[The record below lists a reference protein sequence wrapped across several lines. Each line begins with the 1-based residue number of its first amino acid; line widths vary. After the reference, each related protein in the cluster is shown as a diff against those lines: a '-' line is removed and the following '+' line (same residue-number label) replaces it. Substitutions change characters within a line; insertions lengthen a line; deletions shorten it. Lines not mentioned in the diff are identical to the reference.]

1 MGEGKGII
9 VAKKDKKKEEEKPKE
24 PTALEKELAG
34 FDSIKKA
41 ALLMRV
47 LGEQQ
52 ASEIIGYLNREEV
65 EKLGTAMVDVGDVTQ
80 GAVDGVLDDV
90 IGQLRGQ
97 TNLGL
102 GSKDYVEGVLKR
114 ALGPEK
120 SASVLSRILPSASSK
135 GLEILAWMT
144 PLNIYE
150 MIGDEHPQVIAIIL
164 SVLEEDTAVEVL
176 EFLPKEMRAEVV
188 RRVALLDTVQPGAIS
203 ELENVVQRQLET
215 NLESQAAPLVGG
227 AKAAASIMNRASLDL
242 NNEIFGEIGEI
253 DESLKDQIQGFMFEF
268 EDFLKTSSR
277 DMQTLGQAIDQE
289 ELKVA
294 FRGSSDAVIN
304 HFLDNLSE
312 RVAELIRD
320 DMEIAQP
327 KPVSEVMEARN
338 NIIAQARKLQDAG
351 EIIMS
356 AGDSA
361 DYL

>member
-1 MGEGKGII
+1 MLITFSAGDFVYK
-9 VAKKDKKKEEEKPKE
+9 AQDKP
-24 PTALEKELAG
+24 
-34 FDSIKKA
+34 D
-41 ALLMRV
+41 
-47 LGEQQ
+47 
-52 ASEIIGYLNREEV
+52 
-65 EKLGTAMVDVGDVTQ
+65 
-80 GAVDGVLDDV
+80 GAFLIHTGV
-90 IGQLRGQ
+90 
-97 TNLGL
+97 
-102 GSKDYVEGVLKR
+102 
-114 ALGPEK
+114 
-120 SASVLSRILPSASSK
+120 
-135 GLEILAWMT
+135 
-144 PLNIYE
+144 
-150 MIGDEHPQVIAIIL
+150 
-164 SVLEEDTAVEVL
+164 VEVL
-176 EFLPKEMRAEVV
+176 SKTGFL
-188 RRVALLDTVQPGAIS
+188 LGT
-203 ELENVVQRQLET
+203 
-215 NLESQAAPLVGG
+215 
-227 AKAAASIMNRASLDL
+227 L
-242 NNEIFGEIGEI
+242 NTGEIFGEIGET
-253 DESLKDQIQGFMFEF
+253 DESLIDQIQGYMFEF

>member
-1 MGEGKGII
+1 MIDI
-9 VAKKDKKKEEEKPKE
+9 DK
-24 PTALEKELAG
+24 A
-34 FDSIKKA
+34 
-41 ALLMRV
+41 
-47 LGEQQ
+47 
-52 ASEIIGYLNREEV
+52 
-65 EKLGTAMVDVGDVTQ
+65 
-80 GAVDGVLDDV
+80 
-90 IGQLRGQ
+90 
-97 TNLGL
+97 
-102 GSKDYVEGVLKR
+102 
-114 ALGPEK
+114 
-120 SASVLSRILPSASSK
+120 
-135 GLEILAWMT
+135 
-144 PLNIYE
+144 
-150 MIGDEHPQVIAIIL
+150 IA
-164 SVLEEDTAVEVL
+164 
-176 EFLPKEMRAEVV
+176 
-188 RRVALLDTVQPGAIS
+188 
-203 ELENVVQRQLET
+203 
-215 NLESQAAPLVGG
+215 
-227 AKAAASIMNRASLDL
+227 
-242 NNEIFGEIGEI
+242 EI

>member
-1 MGEGKGII
+1 M
-9 VAKKDKKKEEEKPKE
+9 AKKKKEEIVEPPKE
-24 PTALEKELAG
+24 PTALEKELSG
-34 FDSIKKA
+34 FDSVKKA

-52 ASEIIGYLNREEV
+52 AAEIIALLNRDEV

-80 GAVDGVLDDV
+80 DAVDGVLDDV
-90 IGQLRGQ
+90 IAQLRGQ

-102 GSKDYVEGVLKR
+102 GSKDYVEGVLRR
-114 ALGPEK
+114 ALGPDK

-144 PLNIYE
+144 PQNIYE
-150 MIGDEHPQVIAIIL
+150 LIGDEHPQVIAIIL

-176 EFLPKEMRAEVV
+176 EFLPKELRANVMS
-188 RRVALLDTVQPGAIS
+188 RVAKLDTVQPGAIS
-203 ELENVVQRQLET
+203 ELEDVVQRQFDSNIT
-215 NLESQAAPLVGG
+215 AQAAPMVGG
-227 AKAAASIMNRASLDL
+227 VKAAANILNRASLDL
-242 NNEIFGEIGEI
+242 SNEVFAGISEELTEEI
-253 DESLKDQIQGFMFEF
+253 QQNMFEF

-289 ELKVA
+289 ELKIA
-294 FRGSSDAVIN
+294 FRGCSDAVMN
-304 HFLDNLSE
+304 HFLDNVSE

-320 DMEIAQP
+320 DMEVSTP
-327 KPVSEVMEARN
+327 KPVSEVMEARK

-351 EIIMS
+351 EIIMA

-361 DYL
+361 DYI

>member
-1 MGEGKGII
+1 M
-9 VAKKDKKKEEEKPKE
+9 AKKKKEEVIEQPKE
-24 PTALEKELAG
+24 PTALEKELSG
-34 FDSIKKA
+34 FDSVKKA

-52 ASEIIGYLNREEV
+52 AAEIIALLNRDEV

-80 GAVDGVLDDV
+80 DAVDGVLDDV
-90 IGQLRGQ
+90 IAQLRGQ

-102 GSKDYVEGVLKR
+102 GSKDYVEGVLRR
-114 ALGPEK
+114 ALGPDK

-144 PLNIYE
+144 PQNIYE
-150 MIGDEHPQVIAIIL
+150 LIGDEHPQVIAIIL

-176 EFLPKEMRAEVV
+176 EFLPKELRANVMS
-188 RRVALLDTVQPGAIS
+188 RVAKLDTVQPGAIS
-203 ELENVVQRQLET
+203 ELEDVVQRQFDSNIT
-215 NLESQAAPLVGG
+215 AQAAPMVGG
-227 AKAAASIMNRASLDL
+227 VKAAANILNRASLDL
-242 NNEIFGEIGEI
+242 SNEVFAGISEELTEEI
-253 DESLKDQIQGFMFEF
+253 QQNMFEF

-289 ELKVA
+289 ELKIA
-294 FRGSSDAVIN
+294 FRGCSDAVMN
-304 HFLDNLSE
+304 HFLDNVSE

-320 DMEIAQP
+320 DMEVSTP
-327 KPVSEVMEARN
+327 KPVSEVMEARK

-351 EIIMS
+351 EIIMA

-361 DYL
+361 DYI

>member
-1 MGEGKGII
+1 M
-9 VAKKDKKKEEEKPKE
+9 AKKKKEEVVEKPKE
-24 PTALEKELAG
+24 PTPLEKELSG
-34 FDSIKKA
+34 FDSVKKA

-52 ASEIIGYLNREEV
+52 ASEIIGLLNRDEV

-80 GAVDGVLDDV
+80 SAVDGVLDDV
-90 IGQLRGQ
+90 IAQLRGQ

-114 ALGPEK
+114 ALGPDK

-144 PLNIYE
+144 PQNIFE
-150 MIGDEHPQVIAIIL
+150 LIGDEHPQVIAIIL

-176 EFLPKEMRAEVV
+176 EFLPKDMRANVMS
-188 RRVALLDTVQPGAIS
+188 RVANLETVQPGAIS
-203 ELENVVQRQLET
+203 ELENVVQRQFDSNIT
-215 NLESQAAPLVGG
+215 AQAAPMVGG
-227 AKAAASIMNRASLDL
+227 VKAAANILNRASLDL
-242 NNEIFGEIGEI
+242 SNEVFAGISEENAELTEEI
-253 DESLKDQIQGFMFEF
+253 QQNMFEF

-289 ELKVA
+289 ELKIA
-294 FRGSSDAVIN
+294 FRGCSDAVMN
-304 HFLDNLSE
+304 HFLDNVSE

-320 DMEIAQP
+320 DMEVSTP

-351 EIIMS
+351 EIIMA
-356 AGDSA
+356 AGDSS
-361 DYL
+361 DYI

>member
-1 MGEGKGII
+1 M
-9 VAKKDKKKEEEKPKE
+9 AKKKKEEIVEPPKE
-24 PTALEKELAG
+24 PTALEKELSG
-34 FDSIKKA
+34 FDSVKKA

-52 ASEIIGYLNREEV
+52 AAEIIALLNRDEV

-80 GAVDGVLDDV
+80 DAVDGVLDDV
-90 IGQLRGQ
+90 IAQLRGQ

-102 GSKDYVEGVLKR
+102 GSKDYVEGVLRR
-114 ALGPEK
+114 ALGPDK

-144 PLNIYE
+144 PQNIYE
-150 MIGDEHPQVIAIIL
+150 LIGDEHPQVIAIIL

-176 EFLPKEMRAEVV
+176 EFLPKELRANVMS
-188 RRVALLDTVQPGAIS
+188 RVANLDTVQPGAIS
-203 ELENVVQRQLET
+203 ELENVVQRQFDSNIT
-215 NLESQAAPLVGG
+215 AQAAPMVGG
-227 AKAAASIMNRASLDL
+227 VKAAANILNRASLDL
-242 NNEIFGEIGEI
+242 SNEVFAGISEELTEEI
-253 DESLKDQIQGFMFEF
+253 QQNMFEF

-289 ELKVA
+289 ELKIA
-294 FRGSSDAVIN
+294 FRGCSDAVMN
-304 HFLDNLSE
+304 HFLDNVSE

-320 DMEIAQP
+320 DMEVSTP
-327 KPVSEVMEARN
+327 KPVSEVMEARK

-351 EIIMS
+351 EIIMA

-361 DYL
+361 DYI

>member
-1 MGEGKGII
+1 M
-9 VAKKDKKKEEEKPKE
+9 AKKKKEEIVEPPKE
-24 PTALEKELAG
+24 PTALEKELSG
-34 FDSIKKA
+34 FDSVKKA

-52 ASEIIGYLNREEV
+52 AAEIIALLNRDEV

-80 GAVDGVLDDV
+80 DAVDGVLDDV
-90 IGQLRGQ
+90 IAQLRGQ

-102 GSKDYVEGVLKR
+102 GSKDYVEGVLRR
-114 ALGPEK
+114 ALGPDK

-144 PLNIYE
+144 PQNIFE
-150 MIGDEHPQVIAIIL
+150 LIGDEHPQVIAIIL

-176 EFLPKEMRAEVV
+176 EFLPKELRANVMS
-188 RRVALLDTVQPGAIS
+188 RVAKLDTVQPGAIS
-203 ELENVVQRQLET
+203 ELEDVVQRQFDSNIT
-215 NLESQAAPLVGG
+215 AQAAPMVGG
-227 AKAAASIMNRASLDL
+227 VKAAANILNRASLDL
-242 NNEIFGEIGEI
+242 SNEVFAGISEELTEEI
-253 DESLKDQIQGFMFEF
+253 QQNMFEF

-289 ELKVA
+289 ELKIA
-294 FRGSSDAVIN
+294 FRGCSDAVMN
-304 HFLDNLSE
+304 HFLDNVSE

-320 DMEIAQP
+320 DMEVSTP
-327 KPVSEVMEARN
+327 KPVSEVMEARK

-351 EIIMS
+351 EIIMA

-361 DYL
+361 DYI